1 MMKKKESIEIFLESR
16 KIAVAGV
23 SANTKKFGYAVFNE
37 LRQKG
42 FDICPINP
50 KLEELDGIKCYASVN
65 QIPDGYQKLF
75 IVTPKTETDR
85 IIEDAARKGIKHIWV
100 QQMSNTTETKKIA
113 KDNGVELIDK
123 ECIFMFAE
131 PVNSIHKFHRG
142 LWKLFGLLPK

>member
-1 MMKKKESIEIFLESR
+1 MKKKESIEIFLESR